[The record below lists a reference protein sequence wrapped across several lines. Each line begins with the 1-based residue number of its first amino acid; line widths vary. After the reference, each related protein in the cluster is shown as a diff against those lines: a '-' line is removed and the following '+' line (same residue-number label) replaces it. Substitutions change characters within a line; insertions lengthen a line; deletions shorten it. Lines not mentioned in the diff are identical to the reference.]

1 MSEDDTTPPNE
12 AISGWKSAAIV
23 VVVLAVIFGF
33 LIYRE
38 LGVTVGFGP

>member
-1 MSEDDTTPPNE
+1 MSEDDITPPNE

-33 LIYRE
+33 LVYRE
-38 LGVTVGFGP
+38 LGTTVGLGP